1 MVSYPESVDRTAPST
16 QHLPPPPSS
25 SSRLSHSSRHRRHGR
40 SHQGGS
46 SYQPQNEFPVFAHTG
61 DVEIVITAEG
71 QEKRYLLH
79 RLILAQCSG
88 FFEASTS
95 EEWSRV
101 QAQKEIQAAAGSSGS
116 DHSLPSIPEDGSGS
130 VDPGRRN
137 MLGSLTKKRWRY
149 ELDWENREE
158 DEEPILVQKVCQNSR
173 SQIAAHRYDCASDA
187 DHVVCSLQA
196 LKASSEEEIFRVL
209 PRLR

>member
-1 MVSYPESVDRTAPST
+1 MVSYPESVDRTASST
-16 QHLPPPPSS
+16 RHPPPLTLPPPSS
-25 SSRLSHSSRHRRHGR
+25 SSRLSHSTRHHRHGR

-46 SYQPQNEFPVFAHTG
+46 SYQPQNEFPIFAHTG

-101 QAQKEIQAAAGSSGS
+101 QAQKEIQASAGSSGS
-116 DHSLPSIPEDGSGS
+116 DHSLPGISETGAGS
-130 VDPGRRN
+130 VDLGKRN
-137 MLGSLTKKRWRY
+137 MLGPLAKRKWRY

-158 DEEPILVQKVCQNSR
+158 DEEPILVQKVCKNRDSIWQHTVNCTIDLTLS
-173 SQIAAHRYDCASDA
+173 
-187 DHVVCSLQA
+187 
-196 LKASSEEEIFRVL
+196 
-209 PRLR
+209 